1 MRENYQ
7 INKLILS
14 SLFNELKFIKYFNK
28 WRPNKKIRL
37 MLSTQLG
44 SIDQLDEE
52 QLEGSMK
59 IGCDFLLIFRLFGF
73 IENQ

>member
-1 MRENYQ
+1 
-7 INKLILS
+7 
-14 SLFNELKFIKYFNK
+14 
-28 WRPNKKIRL
+28 
-37 MLSTQLG
+37 MLSTLLG

-52 QLEGSMK
+52 RLEGSMK